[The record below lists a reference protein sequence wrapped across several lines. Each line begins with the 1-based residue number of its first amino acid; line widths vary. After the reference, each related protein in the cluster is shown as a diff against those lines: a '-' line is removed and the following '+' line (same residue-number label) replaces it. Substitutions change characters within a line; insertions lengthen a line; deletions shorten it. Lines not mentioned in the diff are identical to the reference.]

1 MRNLPGSLAAF
12 QRAIQACP
20 TSVPSLINLANALRC
35 TGNLK
40 EAADACQLAIK
51 CCDDQKLITS
61 PLDEQ
66 AGYVSMAHG
75 LQGAIRYFSAA
86 AMFKAAS
93 SNSDSNAH
101 ETIAPLDLSILSFE
115 KAAETANTRP
125 LRVAQ
130 EQNLKVAKQSRACIT
145 GASPRIGKQLSGISI
160 LLPSDIYSGDPQL
173 DISMSKDEG
182 LAIARAHTDGVDAQ
196 QAEFNRMSVALAAA
210 SSDNSH
216 SPDGAAATIAASLA
230 PLTPNP
236 DATKL
241 YEPQVLQ
248 QMMQMMDLTTQ
259 CDTRSA
265 GGAAAAATMP
275 PLSPQDDLTS
285 MFAPRTTDRDGNA
298 IEVADMD

>member
-1 MRNLPGSLAAF
+1 
-12 QRAIQACP
+12 
-20 TSVPSLINLANALRC
+20 
-35 TGNLK
+35 
-40 EAADACQLAIK
+40 
-51 CCDDQKLITS
+51 
-61 PLDEQ
+61 
-66 AGYVSMAHG
+66 
-75 LQGAIRYFSAA
+75 
-86 AMFKAAS
+86 
-93 SNSDSNAH
+93 
-101 ETIAPLDLSILSFE
+101 
-115 KAAETANTRP
+115 
-125 LRVAQ
+125 
-130 EQNLKVAKQSRACIT
+130 
-145 GASPRIGKQLSGISI
+145 
-160 LLPSDIYSGDPQL
+160 
-173 DISMSKDEG
+173 MSKDEG